1 MVRILGVGVKL
12 RPFVALFLR
21 CLAIRSR
28 RGFGSLGVFF
38 GGGYVVVGI
47 TVKHFFSVV
56 SFGGFD
62 LCVEGS
68 PYFGHGG
75 CRTFLETTERK
86 LLGRWI
92 VDLDLAGCYLRFLI
106 LFVFSKKE
114 GERLWLGSADS
125 SLQSPCPYPSRG
137 FDLFSSPLIAYRL

>member
-75 CRTFLETTERK
+75 CRTF
-86 LLGRWI
+86 
-92 VDLDLAGCYLRFLI
+92 
-106 LFVFSKKE
+106 
-114 GERLWLGSADS
+114 
-125 SLQSPCPYPSRG
+125 
-137 FDLFSSPLIAYRL
+137 